1 MGDYIVRA
9 IAKEAGVRALACVT
23 TETVREAAR
32 RHQASPLA
40 AAALGYGL
48 TASALLGALL
58 KVQQRIGIKIEGNGL
73 LGKVVAESDSY
84 GHLRG
89 YVANPLAQI
98 APPLGPHEVAEGLGR
113 LGLLTVVKDLGL
125 KDLYEGVV
133 PRQSGDPDAD
143 LTYYLIMSEQI
154 PSLVEMGAPVNSSGV
169 LQAAGGL
176 LLQTMPGHD
185 ATTLARLA
193 ERLDDLPPI
202 GDLLAAS
209 ATPERIIVEVFGA
222 VAFEILETRDLC
234 FRCGCSRARSYE
246 ALKVLD
252 LADMYALLAEGEAV
266 IDCHFC
272 HEQYVFDRGEL
283 ELLVTRQDATRAG
296 DQ

>member
-58 KVQQRIGIKIEGNGL
+58 KVQQRISIKLEGNGP
-73 LGKVVAESDSY
+73 LGKLVADSDSY

-89 YVANPLAQI
+89 YVANPFAQFS
-98 APPLGPHEVAEGLGR
+98 PPLGPHEVAEGLGR

-125 KDLYEGVV
+125 KNLYEGVV

-154 PSLVEMGAPVNSSGV
+154 PSLVEMGAPVDGAGD
-169 LQAAGGL
+169 LLAAGGL

-185 ATTLARLA
+185 ATTLAHLA

-202 GDLLAAS
+202 GDLLAAGH
-209 ATPERIIVEVFGA
+209 TPERIIAEVFGD
-222 VAFEILETRDLC
+222 VAFDVLETRELC
-234 FRCGCSRARSYE
+234 FRCGCSRERSYE
-246 ALKVLD
+246 ALKILD
-252 LADMYALLAEGEAV
+252 LVDLQTLLMEGEAV

-272 HEQYVFDRGEL
+272 HERYVFDRAEL
-283 ELLVTRQDATRAG
+283 EALVAVREVPRHAEE
-296 DQ
+296 